1 MTALLRDFLQ
11 FLKLNRNASVHTVR
25 AYGNDL
31 AQFLECTA
39 RGAAVKTD
47 ELTPAHLDRQAIA
60 TILSAGSG
68 RSYAAEV
75 VAGGGFDL
83 AGLAPFGG
91 ALLAKDVGILA
102 EQAAL
107 TDSTLLAAAD
117 AALGRMGF
125 VRTAGAR

>member
-1 MTALLRDFLQ
+1 M
-11 FLKLNRNASVHTVR
+11 
-25 AYGNDL
+25 
-31 AQFLECTA
+31 
-39 RGAAVKTD
+39 
-47 ELTPAHLDRQAIA
+47 
-60 TILSAGSG
+60 
-68 RSYAAEV
+68 
-75 VAGGGFDL
+75 AGGGFDL